1 VAPEEGAGVDTS
13 VKDMR
18 VLVTAGASGIGQAI
32 CDTFAAAG
40 ARIYICDVDTQAL
53 ETFSRER
60 PNAGTKVADVSSP
73 EAVASLFDAAEA
85 FLGGLDVLVNNAG
98 ITGPTALVENISVE
112 EWDRTI
118 AVDLNSM
125 FYCVRRAVP
134 MLKAAGGGSI
144 INLSSIGGRLGYPLR
159 TPYSAAKWGV
169 VGFTKSLAIELGP
182 ANIRVNAIQPGVV
195 EGTRVDRVVEA
206 RAQELGLSFDEVK
219 ARLVAPISLGRMV
232 SVQDIADMALFLA
245 SPSGRSISGQALS
258 VCGDHASLT

>member
-1 VAPEEGAGVDTS
+1 VDTAM
-13 VKDMR
+13 KDLR

-32 CDTFAAAG
+32 SDTFALAG
-40 ARIYICDVDTQAL
+40 ARIYICDVDRQAL
-53 ETFSRER
+53 EDFSRAH
-60 PNAGTKVADVSSP
+60 PDAGAKEADVSSP
-73 EAVASLFDAAEA
+73 EAVDGLFDAANV
-85 FLGGLDVLVNNAG
+85 FLGGLDVLINNAG
-98 ITGPTALVENISVE
+98 IAGPTAPVETISVE
-112 EWDRTI
+112 DWDRTI
-118 AVDLNSM
+118 SVDLNGM

-195 EGTRVDRVVEA
+195 EGARVDRVVEA
-206 RAQELGLSFDEVK
+206 RAQELGISFEDAK
-219 ARLVAPISLGRMV
+219 ARLVAPISLRRMV
-232 SVQDIADMALFLA
+232 SAQEIADMALFLA

>member
-1 VAPEEGAGVDTS
+1 VDTS
-13 VKDMR
+13 VEGLR

-32 CDTFAAAG
+32 SDTFASAG
-40 ARIYICDVDTQAL
+40 ARIYICDVDSQAL
-53 ETFSRER
+53 ETFVRER
-60 PNAGTKVADVSSP
+60 PNAGAKVADVASP
-73 EAVASLFDAAEA
+73 DEVDAMFEAAHV

-98 ITGPTALVENISVE
+98 IAGPTAPVESISVE

-118 AVDLNSM
+118 SVDLNGM

-144 INLSSIGGRLGYPLR
+144 INLSSIGGRLGYPRR

-195 EGTRVDRVVEA
+195 EGDRVNRVLKA
-206 RAQELGLSFDEVK
+206 RAQTLGISFED
-219 ARLVAPISLGRMV
+219 ARTGFLAPISLGRMV
-232 SVQDIADMALFLA
+232 SAQDIADMALFLA

>member
-1 VAPEEGAGVDTS
+1 MDTS
-13 VKDMR
+13 VKDLR

-32 CDTFAAAG
+32 SDTFAAAG
-40 ARIYICDVDTQAL
+40 ARIYICDVDAQAL

-60 PNAGTKVADVSSP
+60 PNAGAKVADVSSP
-73 EAVASLFDAAEA
+73 EAVDALFDAAGD

-98 ITGPTALVENISVE
+98 VAGPTAPVESISVE

-118 AVDLNSM
+118 SVDLNGM

-134 MLKAAGGGSI
+134 MLKSAGGGSI
-144 INLSSIGGRLGYPLR
+144 INLSSIAGRLGYPLR
-159 TPYSAAKWGV
+159 SPYSAAKWGV

-195 EGTRVDRVVEA
+195 EGTRLDLLLEA
-206 RAQELGLSFDEVK
+206 RAQELGISFEEVK
-219 ARLVAPISLGRMV
+219 DRFVAPISLRRMI
-232 SVQDIADMALFLA
+232 SAQEIADMALFLA

>member
-1 VAPEEGAGVDTS
+1 LDTS
-13 VKDMR
+13 VKDLR

-32 CDTFAAAG
+32 SDTFAAAG
-40 ARIYICDVDTQAL
+40 ARIYVCDIDTDAL
-53 ETFSRER
+53 DAFARER
-60 PNAGTKVADVSSP
+60 PNAGTMIADVSSP
-73 EAVASLFDAAEA
+73 EAIDELFDAVGD

-98 ITGPTALVENISVE
+98 ITGPTAAVENISVE

-118 AVDLNSM
+118 SVDLNGM

-144 INLSSIGGRLGYPLR
+144 INLSSIAGRLGYPLR
-159 TPYSAAKWGV
+159 SPYSAAKWGV
-169 VGFTKSLAIELGP
+169 VGLTKSLAIELGP

-195 EGTRVDRVVEA
+195 EGARLDRLLEA
-206 RAQELGLSFDEVK
+206 RAQEVGISPKEAKDRF
-219 ARLVAPISLGRMV
+219 VAPISLRHMI
-232 SVQDIADMALFLA
+232 SAQEIADMALYLA